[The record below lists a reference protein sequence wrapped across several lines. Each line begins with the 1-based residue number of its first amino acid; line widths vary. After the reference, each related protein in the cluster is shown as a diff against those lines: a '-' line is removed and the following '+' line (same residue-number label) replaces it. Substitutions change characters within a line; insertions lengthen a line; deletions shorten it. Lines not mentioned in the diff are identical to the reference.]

1 MLLFERLLAAVGIK
15 YRRRR
20 KVLIAIMAI
29 IPRTSTTRVGAIIT
43 ATTRPGSSRSLS
55 ADCAIRNRLLFK
67 LGIDHP
73 RTTQG
78 KKKMMMKGGESS
90 RRVSYPS
97 STSSSS
103 TASCS
108 DSDDQDSQ
116 EDDIVVRQHTTRR
129 RQVSSSSTDSSS
141 HYTVPLKFKQDP
153 QDLPLGQDN
162 DDDSPSTLSEPPLC
176 ITTNCILANK
186 KKTPK
191 KSIKKSLYKS
201 CIQFNPQVT
210 VIPIPSHKTY
220 PPEIHNALYLSRTE
234 MSVNTIRNTRE
245 FIYEGWNWTNVIEE
259 DGMYRSKVTKGPWVA
274 GVLVHPAHVGGANVV
289 SSKGNAR
296 GGGSR
301 RRNPYL

>member
-1 MLLFERLLAAVGIK
+1 
-15 YRRRR
+15 
-20 KVLIAIMAI
+20 MAI
-29 IPRTSTTRVGAIIT
+29 IQRTPITRVGAIIAT
-43 ATTRPGSSRSLS
+43 TTRPGIAPLKMSRSS
-55 ADCAIRNRLLFK
+55 STDCAIRNRLLFK

-78 KKKMMMKGGESS
+78 KKKVLVKGESG

-97 STSSSS
+97 SDTSSSS

-116 EDDIVVRQHTTRR
+116 EDDMLRQRTTRR
-129 RQVSSSSTDSSS
+129 QASSSTDTSS
-141 HYTVPLKFKQDP
+141 HYTVPLKFNQDP
-153 QDLPLGQDN
+153 QEDLLPPLGQDN
-162 DDDSPSTLSEPPLC
+162 DYDDSPSTLSEPPLC
-176 ITTNCILANK
+176 ITTNCILATNK
-186 KKTPK
+186 KKSPK
-191 KSIKKSLYKS
+191 KKKLTLKKSLHKS

-210 VIPIPSHKTY
+210 VIPIPSHKSY

-245 FIYEGWNWTNVIEE
+245 FIYEGWNWMNVIEE
-259 DGMYRSKVTKGPWVA
+259 DGMYRSKVTKGEWIKGA
-274 GVLVHPAHVGGANVV
+274 LVHPAHVGGANVV
-289 SSKGNAR
+289 SEGNAR

>member
-1 MLLFERLLAAVGIK
+1 
-15 YRRRR
+15 
-20 KVLIAIMAI
+20 MAI
-29 IPRTSTTRVGAIIT
+29 IQWTSTTRPIAPIK
-43 ATTRPGSSRSLS
+43 SMSRSSS

-78 KKKMMMKGGESS
+78 KKKMMVKGESNS

-108 DSDDQDSQ
+108 DSDDQDF
-116 EDDIVVRQHTTRR
+116 EDDMLRQHTTKR
-129 RQVSSSSTDSSS
+129 RQVSSSMDSSS
-141 HYTVPLKFKQDP
+141 HYTVPLKFNQDP
-153 QDLPLGQDN
+153 QDLSLGRD
-162 DDDSPSTLSEPPLC
+162 DADDSPSTLSEPPLC
-176 ITTNCILANK
+176 ITTNCILATNKKSPKKK
-186 KKTPK
+186 KKTL
-191 KSIKKSLYKS
+191 KKSLHKS

-210 VIPIPSHKTY
+210 VIPIPSHQTY

-245 FIYEGWNWTNVIEE
+245 FIYEGWNWMNVIEE
-259 DGMYRSKVTKGPWVA
+259 DGMYTSKVTKGAWIK
-274 GVLVHPAHVGGANVV
+274 GMLVHPAHVGGVGANVV
-289 SSKGNAR
+289 SSGNAR